1 MTGVMFWG
9 LVFAFVFLAVGVIA
23 FAYLVK
29 GKA

>member
-1 MTGVMFWG
+1 MFWG
-9 LVFAFVFLAVGVIA
+9 LVFAFAFLFVGVIA